1 MEYILN
7 YIILDL
13 KLLIWNLLLLF
24 SYSVVSFN
32 IGWINK
38 LFYVIKILKDN

>member
-13 KLLIWNLLLLF
+13 KLLICNLLRLF
-24 SYSVVSFN
+24 SYSA
-32 IGWINK
+32 
-38 LFYVIKILKDN
+38 LFLILVGLIIIIENYFM